1 MLGPLLSL
9 VLCAAPPPQAAD
21 PAPKSPW
28 RLGAGYYGDLLTHP
42 GGYLEFSWTAA
53 EVGPFSFSLGTD
65 LGAYHHARNHTALFV
80 RANFATR
87 VTFRPGILLEPRFV
101 VGYAQTWVAGDAY
114 FVIDDQGML
123 RQQTPGGDPNV
134 VYGMGLGL
142 GYEIQRGPAA
152 GLGFIVRPE
161 ILGRYPYN
169 DFALTQF
176 SLLAGV
182 QWRFG
187 KGTRA

>member
-1 MLGPLLSL
+1 MLVPLLSL
-9 VLCAAPPPQAAD
+9 FVLANPSQAAD
-21 PAPKSPW
+21 PVAKSPW
-28 RLGAGYYGDLLTHP
+28 RAGAGYYGDIVTHP

-53 EVGPFSFSLGTD
+53 EAGPFSFSLGAD
-65 LGAYHHARNHTALFV
+65 FGAYHHARNHSALFG
-80 RANFATR
+80 RGIFATR

-101 VGYAQTWVAGDAY
+101 LGYGHTWVAGDAY
-114 FVIDDQGML
+114 FVIDDEGML
-123 RQQTPGGDPNV
+123 RERAPGGDPNL
-134 VYGMGLGL
+134 VYGIGLGL
-142 GYEIQRGPAA
+142 GYEIQEGPVA

-176 SLLAGV
+176 SLAFGM

-187 KGTRA
+187 KRTKR